1 MFTVTWLCCVVVTVM
16 LLPLIALIVPIVIW
30 RPVPPPGKVP
40 LGLVVLLPFPGVVR
54 VGGCPCITMIEVAF
68 TLPLLSGLPLMV
80 TKSP

>member
-1 MFTVTWLCCVVVTVM
+1 MTVM

-54 VGGCPCITMIEVAF
+54 VGGCPCITMIDVAS
-68 TLPLLSGLPLMV
+68 TLPELSEVPEIV
-80 TKSP
+80 TKPP